1 MSGIDG
7 VIFDLGN
14 VLLFFDWEIAAN
26 RLCARTGKSR
36 QELDHYI
43 MTTPFVDQLS
53 RGELTKQRFFEIVA
67 GDLGFTGTYEEFAV
81 LWSDIFAPNEPMIA
95 LSRELKGKVRRI
107 VLSNTNEIHTDFIL
121 KRYPFLREFE
131 GLVLSHEVGL
141 MKPDCRIYELALLR
155 FKLTAARTV
164 FVDDILANVEGARAA
179 GLHGIHYQDPDQVRQ
194 ELTKLRGKPI

>member
-1 MSGIDG
+1 MSGIDA

-43 MTTPFVDQLS
+43 MATPFVDQLV
-53 RGELTKQRFFEIVA
+53 RGELTKQRFFEIVS
-67 GDLGFTGTYEEFAV
+67 GDLGFAGTYEEFAV
-81 LWSDIFAPNEPMIA
+81 LWSDIFAPNEPMISLA
-95 LSRELKGKVRRI
+95 RELKGKVQRI
-107 VLSNTNEIHTDFIL
+107 VLSNTNEIHMDFVL
-121 KRYPFLREFE
+121 ERHPFLRELE

-141 MKPDCRIYELALLR
+141 MKPDRRIYELALRR

-179 GLHGIHYQDPDQVRQ
+179 GLHGIHYQNPGQVRQ
-194 ELTKLRGKPI
+194 ELAKLGVISE